1 MTLVNTQCRLAARP
15 VGLPKPT
22 DWTFTEEP
30 VPSPADGELLVRVEY
45 VSIDPA
51 MRTWMNA
58 GRSYVPPVEI
68 GEVMRA
74 AGIAR
79 VVESRNPHFA
89 VDDEVYGV
97 FGVQRYALSDGRGVT
112 PVDTNLAPAPVHLG
126 VLGISGLTAYFGLLD
141 IGRPEPGQTVVISGA
156 AGSVGSVAGQIARIK
171 GCRAIGIAGG
181 QEKCRWLVEEL
192 GFDAAID
199 YKAGDLRAQLKAHA
213 PNGVDV
219 FFDNVGGDA
228 LEAALARLARG
239 GRVVL
244 CGAVSQYNTT
254 AAERGPANYMQL
266 LVARASM
273 TGFVIFDYADR
284 YAEGVAQLAKWL
296 RSGES
301 ALTRA
306 RRGRRRQRLPGGPA
320 HALPRRE
327 HRQAG
332 SRTLDLSRQNAGRVR
347 PSRGTAAD
355 VSRRDLAAYQR
366 HSAVLPCSHTC
377 RQGT

>member
-1 MTLVNTQCRLAARP
+1 MTLVNAQCRLAARP

-45 VSIDPA
+45 LSIDPA

-74 AGIAR
+74 AGIGR
-79 VVESRNPHFA
+79 VVESGNPGFA
-89 VDDEVYGV
+89 VGDEVYGI
-97 FGVQRYALSDGRGVT
+97 FGVQRYAISDGGGVT
-112 PVDTNLAPAPVHLG
+112 KVDTTLAPAAVHLG

-141 IGRPEPGQTVVISGA
+141 VGRPEPGQTVLISGA
-156 AGSVGSVAGQIARIK
+156 AGSVGIVAGQIARIK
-171 GCRAIGIAGG
+171 GCRAVGIAGG

-199 YKAGDLRAQLKAHA
+199 YKAGDLRAQLKTHA
-213 PNGVDV
+213 PGGVDV
-219 FFDNVGGDA
+219 FFDNVGGEA

-239 GRVVL
+239 GRIVL

-254 AAERGPANYMQL
+254 EAGGGPANYMQL

-273 TGFVIFDYADR
+273 TGFVIFDYVDR

-296 RSGES
+296 HSGQLRS
-301 ALTRA
+301 
-306 RRGRRRQRLPGGPA
+306 
-320 HALPRRE
+320 RE
-327 HRQAG
+327 HVVGGDVGDFPEALL
-332 SRTLDLSRQNAGRVR
+332 TLF
-347 PSRGTAAD
+347 RGENSGKL
-355 VSRRDLAAYQR
+355 VLALDTDR
-366 HSAVLPCSHTC
+366 
-377 RQGT
+377 